1 MLLNLRQ
8 RMTKRL
14 SRRKPDL
21 EDRFTDPIE
30 ARKKAMNYLAR
41 REHGL
46 SELTRKLTTF
56 GFNADVAQDAVAQLV
71 DDGLQSDE
79 RFTEAFVRSRINQGK
94 GPARIRADLREK
106 GIGDAVIS
114 VGLQEAEQ
122 DWYELALSVRLR
134 KFGADA
140 PGDYKEKARQIRF
153 LQSRGFE
160 QDHIQAAVSAEAE

>member
-1 MLLNLRQ
+1 
-8 RMTKRL
+8 MTKRP
-14 SRRKPDL
+14 SHRKPDL

-30 ARKKAMNYLAR
+30 ARKKAMDYLAR

-56 GFNADVAQDAVAQLV
+56 GFDSDVARDAVAQLV

-94 GPARIRADLREK
+94 GPARIRADLQEK
-106 GIGDAVIS
+106 GINDGVIAA
-114 VGLQEAEQ
+114 GLEEAEQ
-122 DWYELALSVRLR
+122 NWYDLALQVRLR
-134 KFGADA
+134 KFGAQA
-140 PGDYKEKARQIRF
+140 PGDFKEKARQMRF

-160 QDHIQAAVSAEAE
+160 QDHIRRLESA